1 MIQEIS
7 NLVKILQETPIP
19 LLFILAGLFFLLLGF
34 VTKVGGVIEVDPSQ
48 RKWILPVGFF
58 LLSIGLV
65 ITFKP
70 TSLVSNCP
78 YVLDRVGSVA
88 DWQNLL
94 NGSGY
99 GPLEVTDEMD
109 EATKAETKRFQKNL
123 KLTVTGSVNRVTWNE
138 GITHD
143 KLPEWLEQLPKNCDK
158 K

>member
-1 MIQEIS
+1 M
-7 NLVKILQETPIP
+7 
-19 LLFILAGLFFLLLGF
+19 LGF

-70 TSLVSNCP
+70 TSPVSNCP

-109 EATKAETKRFQKNL
+109 EVTKTETKRFQKDL
-123 KLTVTGSVNRVTWNE
+123 GLAVTGSVDSGTWNA
-138 GITHD
+138 GVKHK
-143 KLPEWLEQLPKNCDK
+143 KLPEWLEQLPNNCDK